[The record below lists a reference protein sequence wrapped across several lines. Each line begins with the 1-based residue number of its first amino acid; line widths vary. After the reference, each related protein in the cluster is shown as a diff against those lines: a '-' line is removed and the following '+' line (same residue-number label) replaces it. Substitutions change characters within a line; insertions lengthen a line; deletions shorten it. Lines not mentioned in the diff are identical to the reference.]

1 MPRNPEQNDRRVTD
15 SRNIVDTLAEA
26 YNLEGGGQ
34 RIAVQQGLV
43 VPSSDPLQ
51 GGWLQAEHITAEITD
66 TVTAGGSI
74 LRLFPEDWARESG
87 YLCRVLGT
95 NIRLD
100 GQGGGSADAEP
111 SLQWVMAGPGTQT
124 QLSLAFYRV
133 VLPNDDIANWYN
145 SEHVDGGTL
154 ARVDNVMVGKV
165 IPSASFAYLSVSNTR
180 TGSQDIDAE
189 LDVSYLRVPKNTQ
202 IPT

>member
-66 TVTAGGSI
+66 TVTPGGSF
-74 LRLFPEDWARESG
+74 RLFPDDWGRDSG
-87 YLCRVLGT
+87 FLCRVLAT
-95 NIRLD
+95 NIRMD

-111 SLQWVMAGPGTQT
+111 SLQWVMAGPSSQP
-124 QLSLAFYRV
+124 QISLAFFKV
-133 VLPNDDIANWYN
+133 TLANDERAVWYN
-145 SEHVDGGTL
+145 SEHIDGGSL

-202 IPT
+202 LPT